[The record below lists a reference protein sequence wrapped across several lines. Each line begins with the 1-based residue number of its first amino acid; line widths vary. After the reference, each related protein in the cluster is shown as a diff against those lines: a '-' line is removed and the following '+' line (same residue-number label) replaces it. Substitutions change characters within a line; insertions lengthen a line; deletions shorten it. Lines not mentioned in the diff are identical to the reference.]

1 MDLKTL
7 FSIADPNIVVF
18 LLTTLVAFISWLV
31 KGLVEKPI
39 AESKNTFNK
48 FLEKRIEILTE
59 VKARLNFI
67 AYFPDGEDSL
77 VYKNQLQEIILKDGK
92 TGYLSKETFNSVLKI
107 SIDPITDEKL
117 LLDTISEI
125 NNDLYAQISKIKDE
139 ISFYKRFSNY
149 NPLKRFI
156 GYALLS
162 LQYIFALTL
171 VSSILFVVAF
181 GLIETN
187 YLGRILIVLTSIIGL
202 FLIDKWM
209 KK

>member
-7 FSIADPNIVVF
+7 FSIANPNIVVF
-18 LLTTLVAFISWLV
+18 LLSTLVAFISWLV

-59 VKARLNFI
+59 VKSRLNFI
-67 AYFPDGEDSL
+67 AYFPEGEDSL

-92 TGYLSKETFNSVLKI
+92 TGYLSKETFNSILKI
-107 SIDPITDEKL
+107 SIDPITDEQL

-156 GYALLS
+156 GYAILS
-162 LQYIFALTL
+162 LQYIFSLTL
-171 VSSILFVVAF
+171 ISSILFLVAF

-187 YLGRILIVLTSIIGL
+187 YLGRILIVLASIIGL
-202 FLIDKWM
+202 FSIDKWM

>member
-59 VKARLNFI
+59 VKSRLNFI
-67 AYFPDGEDSL
+67 AYFPEGEDSL

-92 TGYLSKETFNSVLKI
+92 TGYLSKETFNSILKI
-107 SIDPITDEKL
+107 SIDPITDEQL

-156 GYALLS
+156 GYAILS
-162 LQYIFALTL
+162 LQYIFSLTL
-171 VSSILFVVAF
+171 ISSILFLVAF

-187 YLGRILIVLTSIIGL
+187 YLGRILIVLASIIGL
-202 FLIDKWM
+202 FSIDKWM

>member
-107 SIDPITDEKL
+107 SIDPITDEQL

>member
-7 FSIADPNIVVF
+7 LSIADPNIVVF

-77 VYKNQLQEIILKDGK
+77 VYKNQLQEIILKDGR
-92 TGYLSKETFNSVLKI
+92 TGYLSKETFNSILKI
-107 SIDPITDEKL
+107 SIDPITDEQL

-162 LQYIFALTL
+162 LQYIFSLTL
-171 VSSILFVVAF
+171 VSFILFLVAF

-187 YLGRILIVLTSIIGL
+187 YLVRILIVLASIIGL

>member
-7 FSIADPNIVVF
+7 LSIADPNILVF

-77 VYKNQLQEIILKDGK
+77 VYKNQLQEIILKDGR
-92 TGYLSKETFNSVLKI
+92 TGYLSKETFNSILKI
-107 SIDPITDEKL
+107 SIDPITDEQL
-117 LLDTISEI
+117 LLDTINEI

-162 LQYIFALTL
+162 LQYIFSLTL
-171 VSSILFVVAF
+171 VSFILFLMAF

-187 YLGRILIVLTSIIGL
+187 YLVRILIVLASIIGL

>member
-1 MDLKTL
+1 M
-7 FSIADPNIVVF
+7 
-18 LLTTLVAFISWLV
+18 TTLVAFISWLV

-59 VKARLNFI
+59 VKSRLNFI
-67 AYFPDGEDSL
+67 AYFPEGEDSL

-92 TGYLSKETFNSVLKI
+92 TGYLSKETFNSILKI
-107 SIDPITDEKL
+107 SIDPITDEQL

-156 GYALLS
+156 GYAILS
-162 LQYIFALTL
+162 LQYIFSLTL
-171 VSSILFVVAF
+171 ISSILFLVAF

-187 YLGRILIVLTSIIGL
+187 YLGRILIVLASIIGL
-202 FLIDKWM
+202 FSIDKWM

>member
-7 FSIADPNIVVF
+7 FSIANPNIVVF

-59 VKARLNFI
+59 VKSRLNFI
-67 AYFPDGEDSL
+67 AYFPEGEDSL

-92 TGYLSKETFNSVLKI
+92 TGYLSKETFNSILKI
-107 SIDPITDEKL
+107 SIDPITDEQL

-156 GYALLS
+156 GYAILS
-162 LQYIFALTL
+162 LQYIFSLTL
-171 VSSILFVVAF
+171 ISSILFLVAF

-187 YLGRILIVLTSIIGL
+187 YLGRILIVLASIIGL
-202 FLIDKWM
+202 FSIDKWM

>member
-187 YLGRILIVLTSIIGL
+187 YLGRILIVLTSMVLLG
-202 FLIDKWM
+202 FL
-209 KK
+209 

>member
-7 FSIADPNIVVF
+7 FSIANPNIVVF

-77 VYKNQLQEIILKDGK
+77 VYKNQLQEIILKDGR
-92 TGYLSKETFNSVLKI
+92 TGYLSKETFNSILKI
-107 SIDPITDEKL
+107 SIDPITDEQL

-162 LQYIFALTL
+162 LQYIFSLTL
-171 VSSILFVVAF
+171 VSFILFLVAF

-187 YLGRILIVLTSIIGL
+187 YLVRILIVLASIIGL